1 MQIGS
6 KTAAKFALMLDFRF
20 SNFFRF
26 SIFDLGAIVQSTGRR
41 GISISISGYGYPYL
55 DPDMPVQWI
64 CSGGESQPGIW
75 LLAVRQ

>member
-6 KTAAKFALMLDFRF
+6 KIAAKFALIFDFR
-20 SNFFRF
+20 FFRF

>member
-6 KTAAKFALMLDFRF
+6 KIAAKFAL
-20 SNFFRF
+20 
-26 SIFDLGAIVQSTGRR
+26 IFDLGAIVQSTGRR